1 VIRRR
6 NLEKGYVLLVILFM
20 LAAFTIALMVASQ
33 SVTTQIRRDRE
44 QEMVHRGQQYVR
56 AIRRYYRKCGRYPS
70 KIEDLETSN
79 NIRFLRRRYKDPM
92 VPNGEW
98 KVLHYGEA
106 KNPPL
111 GLFGQPLGVGA
122 GIGGSTPGVNTV
134 GGAPGG
140 SLGTPIAGS
149 ATGMSG
155 GGVAAS
161 QPQTPDNGDANSGVS
176 TAPAGGPA
184 ATGNAPGS
192 SSNQVQTFGGGA
204 IIGVE
209 SLSTKDSIKEIAGK
223 THYNEWEFVYDPR
236 VEALL
241 GGAGQAGQVQVQ
253 QNGQGF
259 GNTLT
264 PNQQPSNPQTPQTP
278 QNPQNPQ

>member
-1 VIRRR
+1 
-6 NLEKGYVLLVILFM
+6 
-20 LAAFTIALMVASQ
+20 
-33 SVTTQIRRDRE
+33 
-44 QEMVHRGQQYVR
+44 
-56 AIRRYYRKCGRYPS
+56 
-70 KIEDLETSN
+70 
-79 NIRFLRRRYKDPM
+79 
-92 VPNGEW
+92 
-98 KVLHYGEA
+98 
-106 KNPPL
+106 
-111 GLFGQPLGVGA
+111 
-122 GIGGSTPGVNTV
+122 
-134 GGAPGG
+134 
-140 SLGTPIAGS
+140 LGTPIAGS

>member
-1 VIRRR
+1 
-6 NLEKGYVLLVILFM
+6 
-20 LAAFTIALMVASQ
+20 
-33 SVTTQIRRDRE
+33 
-44 QEMVHRGQQYVR
+44 
-56 AIRRYYRKCGRYPS
+56 
-70 KIEDLETSN
+70 
-79 NIRFLRRRYKDPM
+79 
-92 VPNGEW
+92 
-98 KVLHYGEA
+98 
-106 KNPPL
+106 
-111 GLFGQPLGVGA
+111 
-122 GIGGSTPGVNTV
+122 
-134 GGAPGG
+134 
-140 SLGTPIAGS
+140 
-149 ATGMSG
+149 MSG

-241 GGAGQAGQVQVQ
+241 GGGGQTGQGQF
-253 QNGQGF
+253 QNGQGI
-259 GNTLT
+259 GNPIT
-264 PNQQPSNPQTPQTP
+264 PNPQTP
-278 QNPQNPQ
+278 QNPQNQQ